1 MAAPH
6 SVRYVEERR
15 KKMAR
20 KSVIALSTVVITLAT
35 SVSLALIF
43 TSDEGTWPD
52 TWPKELEQFRKQSK
66 SYNLSSGTEEMW
78 YEILFHKREEF
89 EKAWPHVLKLK
100 TKGAPLIIENTLTS
114 HGGLD
119 PIIQV
124 GKPGVRILY
133 PSRARRGSSKET
145 QNRRTNWPDYI
156 RLPSGELPKYGVYQD
171 GKWTAAVYKNG
182 KWTAGGYED
191 GKLIDGKRTSIGL
204 MYRAR
209 VDIVLIVDG
218 KIVDLNRIPLPAD
231 TPIIDKRFKEGH
243 NKTDAGD
250 GK

>member
-1 MAAPH
+1 
-6 SVRYVEERR
+6 
-15 KKMAR
+15 
-20 KSVIALSTVVITLAT
+20 
-35 SVSLALIF
+35 
-43 TSDEGTWPD
+43 
-52 TWPKELEQFRKQSK
+52 
-66 SYNLSSGTEEMW
+66 
-78 YEILFHKREEF
+78 
-89 EKAWPHVLKLK
+89 
-100 TKGAPLIIENTLTS
+100 
-114 HGGLD
+114 
-119 PIIQV
+119 
-124 GKPGVRILY
+124 
-133 PSRARRGSSKET
+133 
-145 QNRRTNWPDYI
+145 
-156 RLPSGELPKYGVYQD
+156 LPKYGVYQD

-182 KWTAGGYED
+182 KWAAGGYED